1 MLRATRSL
9 ALVAM
14 NTWIVVVGLTLL
26 LNIVM
31 TRGLRRDH
39 AISGVVRGWRLALVW
54 SLPILGAA
62 LVVLPER
69 ARSADLSG

>member
-1 MLRATRSL
+1 MDT
-9 ALVAM
+9 LV
-14 NTWIVVVGLTLL
+14 VVVGLTLL

-39 AISGVVRGWRLALVW
+39 ALSRVGRGWRLALVW

-69 ARSADLSG
+69 ARPAGRAV